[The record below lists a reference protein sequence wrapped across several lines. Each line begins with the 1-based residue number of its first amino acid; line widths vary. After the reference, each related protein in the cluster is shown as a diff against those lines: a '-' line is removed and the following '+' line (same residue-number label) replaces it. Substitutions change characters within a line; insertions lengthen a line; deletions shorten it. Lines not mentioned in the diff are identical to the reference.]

1 MKRELGELKDIP
13 INYIRTNQVILAVLT
28 LSSIVLQNGWL
39 VLVTY
44 FFVIMP
50 LIIGS
55 KGNIAFH
62 IAKRMFPKINGEK
75 TEAAELQRFNQTIAA
90 TLLTIALLIYYLTA
104 SWISW
109 LFVGMVFVAATV
121 ALMGYCVGCFFY
133 FQWKKLKYNLR
144 NN

>member
-1 MKRELGELKDIP
+1 MEELKDIP

-39 VLVTY
+39 LLVTF
-44 FFVIMP
+44 FFVITP

-55 KGNIAFH
+55 KGNISFY

-90 TLLTIALLIYYLTA
+90 TLLTIALLVYFLTA
-104 SWISW
+104 SWIAW
-109 LFVGMVFVAATV
+109 LFVGMVFAAVTV

-133 FQWKKLKYNLR
+133 FQWKKFKYNLK